1 MIYPDYVIHGNTL
14 YGDSQLVF
22 SSDCIKIECS
32 DASGSDEKFASEWA
46 VSDIVH
52 IDCRWSGTVSFLSC
66 GRSFF
71 FVLHCSVTALLLLL
85 CYLLHCCP

>member
-1 MIYPDYVIHGNTL
+1 MSVMIYPDYVIHGNTL

-71 FVLHCSVTALLLLL
+71 FCITL
-85 CYLLHCCP
+85 